1 MASQEHGAPE
11 TEHEGLPWG
20 RSLAYVACL
29 LVLKFSLCPL
39 QLQAVRNWLFSEQL
53 SAMAK
58 HGARS
63 YRLHLALLCNVTFV
77 ALK

>member
-1 MASQEHGAPE
+1 MGHQRRNTRGCLGAGP
-11 TEHEGLPWG
+11 
-20 RSLAYVACL
+20 LAYVTCL

-63 YRLHLALLCNVTFV
+63 YRLHLALLCNVAFV

>member
-1 MASQEHGAPE
+1 MGHQRWNTRGCLGA
-11 TEHEGLPWG
+11 G
-20 RSLAYVACL
+20 SLAYVACP
-29 LVLKFSLCPL
+29 LVLKFSLRPL

-58 HGARS
+58 HGACS
-63 YRLHLALLCNVTFV
+63 NRLHLALLCNVAFV